1 MGSLMEYTTQ
11 ELAKAYRL
19 MKTIREFEE
28 RMRSEYQQGKLPGFI
43 HIYRNQEAIAVGAC
57 LDMNN
62 GDYLASTHRGHGHC
76 IAKGCDIDGMML
88 ELACKQEGFCN
99 GKGGSMHIADMS
111 KGMLGA
117 NAIVGGGPPIAAG
130 AALSAKTLKNK
141 GVSMAF
147 IGDGASDQGTVAESL
162 NLAVVL
168 ELPMIFMYEN
178 NFYAEFTRNP
188 KPEGRIA
195 ERAGAFGMPSI
206 VVDGSDFFAVHAAC
220 RDAIERGR
228 SGGGPTAIEAVSAR
242 YYGHYEGDAQA
253 YRDTDEM
260 HRQRKDGD
268 PIVKFLADPRASAL
282 DAETV
287 AQIDADIMSGLDRA
301 VERALAADDP
311 TPDKLYTDVYI
322 NYEGEMR

>member
-1 MGSLMEYTTQ
+1 MEYTKE
-11 ELAKAYRL
+11 ELVKAYRL
-19 MKTIREFEE
+19 MKSIREFEE

-62 GDYLASTHRGHGHC
+62 GDYIASTHRGHGHC
-76 IAKGCDIDGMML
+76 IAKGCDLDGMML
-88 ELACKQEGFCN
+88 ELACKQDGFCN

-130 AALSAKTLKNK
+130 AALTAKTLKNR

-147 IGDGASDQGTVAESL
+147 IGDGASDQGTVAEAL

-168 ELPMIFMYEN
+168 KLPMIFMYEN

-188 KPEGRIA
+188 KPEGQIA
-195 ERAGAFGMPSI
+195 ARAGSFGMPSV

-220 RDAIERGR
+220 REAIERGR
-228 SGGGPTAIEAVSAR
+228 DGGGPTAIEAVSAR
-242 YYGHYEGDAQA
+242 YYGHFEGDAQA
-253 YRDTDEM
+253 YRDNEEM
-260 HRQRKDGD
+260 KRQRIEGD
-268 PIVKFLADPRASAL
+268 PIPRFLADPRASVL
-282 DAETV
+282 DEELINTID
-287 AQIDADIMSGLDRA
+287 AQIQTDLDHA
-301 VERALAADDP
+301 VEQALAADDP

-322 NYEGEMR
+322 NYEGELR

>member
-1 MGSLMEYTTQ
+1 MEYSKE
-11 ELAKAYRL
+11 ELIKAYRL
-19 MKTIREFEE
+19 MKSIREFEE

-57 LDMNN
+57 LDMDNK
-62 GDYLASTHRGHGHC
+62 DYIASTHRGHGHC
-76 IAKGCDIDGMML
+76 IAKGCDLDGMML

-130 AALSAKTLKNK
+130 AALTAKTLKTR

-147 IGDGASDQGTVAESL
+147 IGDGASDQGTVAEAL

-168 ELPMIFMYEN
+168 KLPMIFMYEN
-178 NFYAEFTRNP
+178 NFYAEFTKNP

-195 ERAGAFGMPSI
+195 ERAGAYGMPAV

-220 RDAIERGR
+220 REAIERGR
-228 SGGGPTAIEAVSAR
+228 DGGGPTAIEAISAR
-242 YYGHYEGDAQA
+242 YYGHFEGDAQA
-253 YRDTDEM
+253 YRDTEEM
-260 HRQRKDGD
+260 QRQRIEGD
-268 PIVKFLADPRASAL
+268 PLPKFLADPRASAL

-287 AQIDADIMSGLDRA
+287 AQIDAQIQEALDHA

-322 NYEGEMR
+322 NYEGELRR

>member
-1 MGSLMEYTTQ
+1 MEYTTQ

-57 LDMNN
+57 LDMND
-62 GDYLASTHRGHGHC
+62 GDYIASTHRGHGHC

-195 ERAGAFGMPSI
+195 ERAGAFGMPAL

-220 RDAIERGR
+220 REAIERGR

-322 NYEGEMR
+322 NYEGGMR

>member
-1 MGSLMEYTTQ
+1 MEYTKE
-11 ELAKAYRL
+11 ELVKAYRL
-19 MKTIREFEE
+19 MKSIREFEE

-62 GDYLASTHRGHGHC
+62 GDYIASTHRGHGHC
-76 IAKGCDIDGMML
+76 IAKGCDLDGMML
-88 ELACKQEGFCN
+88 ELACKQDGFCN

-130 AALSAKTLKNK
+130 AALTAKTLKNR

-147 IGDGASDQGTVAESL
+147 IGDGASDQGTVAEAL

-168 ELPMIFMYEN
+168 KLPMIFMYEN
-178 NFYAEFTRNP
+178 NFYAEFTRNQ
-188 KPEGRIA
+188 KPEGQIA
-195 ERAGAFGMPSI
+195 ARAGSFGMPSV

-220 RDAIERGR
+220 REAIERGR
-228 SGGGPTAIEAVSAR
+228 DGGGPTAIEAVSAR
-242 YYGHYEGDAQA
+242 YYGHFEGDAQA
-253 YRDTDEM
+253 YRDNEEM
-260 HRQRKDGD
+260 KRQRIEGD
-268 PIVKFLADPRASAL
+268 PIPRFLADPRASVL
-282 DAETV
+282 DEELINTID
-287 AQIDADIMSGLDRA
+287 AQIQADLDHA
-301 VERALAADDP
+301 VEQALAADDP

-322 NYEGEMR
+322 NYEGELR

>member
-1 MGSLMEYTTQ
+1 MEYTKE
-11 ELAKAYRL
+11 ELVKAYRL
-19 MKTIREFEE
+19 MKSIREFEE

-62 GDYLASTHRGHGHC
+62 GDYIASTHRGHGHC
-76 IAKGCDIDGMML
+76 IAKGCDLDGMML
-88 ELACKQEGFCN
+88 ELACKQDGFCH

-130 AALSAKTLKNK
+130 AALTAKTLKNR

-147 IGDGASDQGTVAESL
+147 IGDGASDQGTVAEAL

-168 ELPMIFMYEN
+168 KLPMIFMYEN

-188 KPEGRIA
+188 KPEGQIA
-195 ERAGAFGMPSI
+195 ARAGSFGMPSV

-220 RDAIERGR
+220 REAIERGR
-228 SGGGPTAIEAVSAR
+228 DGGGPTAIEAVSAR
-242 YYGHYEGDAQA
+242 YYGHFEGDAQA
-253 YRDTDEM
+253 YRDNEEM
-260 HRQRKDGD
+260 KRQRKEGD
-268 PIVKFLADPRASAL
+268 PIPRFLADPRASIL
-282 DAETV
+282 DAELIST
-287 AQIDADIMSGLDRA
+287 IDAKIQADLDHA
-301 VERALAADDP
+301 VEQALAADDP

-322 NYEGEMR
+322 NYEGELR